1 MAALLPTL
9 SGVMTAIL
17 IVLFAGIV
25 AWAWSRRRRAAF
37 DATARLP
44 LYAPRTVHAVLDR
57 KVSDVR
63 LLPWKRAS
71 RTPDGSATAT
81 ALLVVPKSIPRDKR

>member
-9 SGVMTAIL
+9 SGILTGIL

-25 AWAWSRRRRAAF
+25 AWAWSARRRAAF

-44 LYAPRTVHAVLDR
+44 LEEDA
-57 KVSDVR
+57 
-63 LLPWKRAS
+63 RAE
-71 RTPDGSATAT
+71 RRP
-81 ALLVVPKSIPRDKR
+81 

>member
-25 AWAWSRRRRAAF
+25 AWAWSGRRRAAF

-44 LYAPRTVHAVLDR
+44 LEEDQPGSRPDSDR
-57 KVSDVR
+57 G
-63 LLPWKRAS
+63 PAEHQ
-71 RTPDGSATAT
+71 P
-81 ALLVVPKSIPRDKR
+81 